1 MFAAYAILGCPL
13 SALTPLDTARAILG
27 LCRLVWLRRA
37 RDEERGVLLHG
48 SPRYLREAAN
58 HLAIAIAEA
67 DASPEGSEAH
77 TAALARAAEAIDA
90 ISQALIPSDGL
101 SAVLELGAQMVRG
114 LKYKA
119 PTAPRRWG
127 Q

>member
-1 MFAAYAILGCPL
+1 LQGAL

-48 SPRYLREAAN
+48 SPRRLREAAGSLA
-58 HLAIAIAEA
+58 LAIADAEA
-67 DASPEGSEAH
+67 HPEGSEERS
-77 TAALARAAEAIDA
+77 AALGQAAEAIDT
-90 ISQALIPSDGL
+90 ISQALIPGDGMGGL
-101 SAVLELGAQMVRG
+101 LELGAQRVRG
-114 LKYKA
+114 MRHKA
-119 PTAPRRWG
+119 PTPPRRWG